1 MSSQQVQ
8 KSKFTIN
15 NINIIGTY
23 GYNLPNNTDCTI
35 CRCSLNDPSLYN
47 QEKGIDS
54 VVSIG
59 VCGHSFHQECLYT
72 WITARNNH
80 CPLCSEKWITRT
92 ILNSAS

>member
-8 KSKFTIN
+8 KSKFIIN

-35 CRCSLNDPSLYN
+35 CRCSLNDSSLYN

-54 VVSIG
+54 SVSIG
-59 VCGHSFHQECLYT
+59 VCGHSFHHECLNT
-72 WITARNNH
+72 WITAINKH
-80 CPLCSEKWITRT
+80 CPLCSENWITRT
-92 ILNSAS
+92 ILKSIS